1 MKLFL
6 HIAITVIA
14 VIFLLWFIAPMF
26 FGVKNLGSVLGI
38 LICAVLIFR
47 FGFSNLYASLKQFLC
62 SHTATTVMLRIVQI
76 SATAFVIY
84 AIVVS
89 GFMIYASSV
98 KPNSNDTAVILGAQ
112 VKPWGASTLLR
123 QRIDAAQGYLEAN
136 PSAKAV
142 ATGGQGT
149 DEPMSE
155 GQCIYENLI
164 DSGIASERIYIEN
177 QAKNTEENIRLSLN
191 IINEENPD
199 KDIVVI
205 TDSYHQLRARIIAHK
220 IDKNIRVS
228 AVNTR
233 NNYIGLSAYPTYFV
247 REWIA
252 IPVEILK

>member
-1 MKLFL
+1 MKPFL

-38 LICAVLIFR
+38 LICAALIFR
-47 FGFSNLYASLKQFLC
+47 FGFSNQYAALKRFLC
-62 SHTATTVMLRIVQI
+62 SHAATTVLLRVIQI
-76 SATAFVIY
+76 SASAFLIY
-84 AIVVS
+84 AVVVS

-98 KPNSNDTAVILGAQ
+98 KTKENDTAVILGAQ

-123 QRIDAAQGYLEAN
+123 QRINAAQGYLESN
-136 PSAKAV
+136 PSAKAI
-142 ATGGQGT
+142 ATGGQGA

-164 DSGIASERIYIEN
+164 DAGIAADRIYIED
-177 QAKNTEENIRLSLN
+177 QAKNTEENIRFSLN
-191 IINEENPD
+191 IINNENLS
-199 KDIVVI
+199 KDVAVV
-205 TDSYHQLRARIIAHK
+205 TDSYHQLRARIIAYK
-220 IDKNIRVS
+220 TDKDVRVS

-233 NNYIGLSAYPTYFV
+233 NNLIGLSAYPTYFV

-252 IPVEILK
+252 IPVEIIK